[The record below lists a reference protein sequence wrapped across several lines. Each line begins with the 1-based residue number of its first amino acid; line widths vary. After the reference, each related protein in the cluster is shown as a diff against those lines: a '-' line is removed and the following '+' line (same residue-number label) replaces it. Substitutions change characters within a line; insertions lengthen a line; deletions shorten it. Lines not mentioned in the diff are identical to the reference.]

1 RGQLQ
6 RPYRRLPGRQ
16 LDGDVRALRDFARA
30 RVEPPH
36 DADRVPRRHGGVLP
50 CADAHQHRAHRL
62 LPRRVGLHLAGI
74 LPPEGGEGRSR
85 LLHHAAQGEP
95 HRLRE
100 RRGEPGH
107 RQRALGPPG
116 REAPRVPLAAR
127 SHRLHRHPQR
137 GHRGGPHAHRV
148 AGRAARA
155 LAPRRG
161 HRAARPR
168 SRCQLGGAR
177 RGDPDGD
184 APARRGAALREAQGA
199 DPRRTCVA
207 RRHAGLHREARP
219 ARGRKAAPCRPD
231 ARRLHRQRGG
241 AGAHGGREA
250 PQGARRTKAADPLL
264 GGLSPAAFLRR
275 HWQKRPHLVRGAM
288 PDIAPFLTRDE
299 LFDLASREGVESRL
313 VLEKGGDYPW
323 QVRYGPF
330 RPAELRRLPPRNWT
344 ILVQNGD
351 LHVPK
356 AAAIL
361 RRFSFVP
368 GWRID
373 DLMVSY
379 APPGGGVGPH
389 VDSYDVFL
397 LQARGTRRWSVSLK
411 AYGEADLVPGLDLRI
426 LKTFRTDHRW
436 RLATGDMLYLPP
448 GVAHWGVAEDECMT
462 CSVGFRAPG
471 SREAALRF
479 LEEGGTDVPYSD
491 PDLEVARHPG
501 EITAAARRRIRRLD
515 RKSTR

>member
-1 RGQLQ
+1 
-6 RPYRRLPGRQ
+6 
-16 LDGDVRALRDFARA
+16 
-30 RVEPPH
+30 
-36 DADRVPRRHGGVLP
+36 
-50 CADAHQHRAHRL
+50 
-62 LPRRVGLHLAGI
+62 
-74 LPPEGGEGRSR
+74 
-85 LLHHAAQGEP
+85 
-95 HRLRE
+95 
-100 RRGEPGH
+100 
-107 RQRALGPPG
+107 
-116 REAPRVPLAAR
+116 
-127 SHRLHRHPQR
+127 
-137 GHRGGPHAHRV
+137 
-148 AGRAARA
+148 
-155 LAPRRG
+155 
-161 HRAARPR
+161 
-168 SRCQLGGAR
+168 
-177 RGDPDGD
+177 
-184 APARRGAALREAQGA
+184 
-199 DPRRTCVA
+199 
-207 RRHAGLHREARP
+207 
-219 ARGRKAAPCRPD
+219 
-231 ARRLHRQRGG
+231 
-241 AGAHGGREA
+241 
-250 PQGARRTKAADPLL
+250 
-264 GGLSPAAFLRR
+264 
-275 HWQKRPHLVRGAM
+275 M

-344 ILVQNGD
+344 ILVQNVD

-501 EITAAARRRIRRLD
+501 EITAAARRRIRRLLREALAD
-515 RKSTR
+515 DEAIDLWFGREASAIPEGAAPEPPARPMSAERFAERLVWMGGAHLVIASRAFYLRDARGIVLFVNGCDYRVPRSCLRAVQALTATGGITIPGRSVPAALAGLLYRLYREGVLDFGPPEPW